1 MSRLIFQIN
10 KGLAKLGYALNPL
23 ETPTVKNLRRFLTAY
38 PLANIID
45 VGANGGQYGS
55 ELRHAGYRG
64 KIISCEPLKSPY
76 EKLSARAS
84 SDSQWQCL
92 NVALSD
98 HDGTLDLN
106 VSQSTVFSSA
116 LSVLPSTIAR
126 DGNARVTRVE
136 TVTACT
142 LDHIW
147 DELNLSGGSTM
158 LKVDTQGSEQAIL
171 NGAQL
176 SLPKLTA
183 VQLELSAEPIY
194 EGQSVMEAMISLLRD
209 QGFVPYMIWPGFCD
223 GVTGRTLEY
232 DGIFVRTR

>member
-23 ETPTVKNLRRFLTAY
+23 ETPTVENLRRFLTAY
-38 PLANIID
+38 PIANIID
-45 VGANGGQYGS
+45 IGANGGQYGS

-106 VSQSTVFSSA
+106 VSQSTEFSSA
-116 LSVLPSTIAR
+116 LSILPDTVAR
-126 DGNARVTRVE
+126 DGNARVTRIE

-147 DELNLSGGSTM
+147 NELNLSAGSTM

-171 NGAQL
+171 KGAQL
-176 SLPKLTA
+176 SLPKLSA
-183 VQLELSAEPIY
+183 IQLELSAEPIY
-194 EGQSVMEAMISLLRD
+194 SGQPDMELMMRLLRE
-209 QGFVPYMIWPGFCD
+209 QGFVPYMIWPGFRD
-223 GVTGRTLEY
+223 DATGRALEY
-232 DGIFVRTR
+232 DGLFVRR